1 MGKRNI
7 VILIIIILVI
17 GGTIYCLSRI
27 KKETPES
34 TLFREDNSVSVPLT
48 KETIDSISK
57 NINQLS
63 PEKPVLGG
71 SWHLIRFSLIDKSR
85 LYVEYGDNQ
94 NTRQLLL
101 QKKDDL
107 WQVIGF
113 FHSGKDMWKLVS
125 GSDPYMGANVSIYEV
140 DLKTGEWK
148 LIN

>member
-1 MGKRNI
+1 M
-7 VILIIIILVI
+7 VIIILVI

-34 TLFREDNSVSVPLT
+34 TLFHDNNWIDIPLT
-48 KETIDSISK
+48 QETIDSVSK
-57 NINQLS
+57 NIDKLS
-63 PEKPVLGG
+63 PEKPMPGG
-71 SWHLIRFSLIDKSR
+71 SWQLIRLSIVSESC
-85 LYVEYGDNQ
+85 LYAEYGDGQ
-94 NTRQLLL
+94 SLRQLLL

-125 GSDPYMGANVSIYEV
+125 GSDPYLGANVSIYEV